1 MKVLAIIVAAAAALV
16 FWCACRVG
24 GKEDRRCGWK

>member
-16 FWCACRVG
+16 FWCACVIGARD
-24 GKEDRRCGWK
+24 DRRCGWK